1 MSKLLTISIAA
12 YNVEKT
18 IEECLDSFLTCKHLN
33 ELEILIINDGSKD
46 HTAEIVSDYEK
57 KYPGI
62 LYLINKE
69 NGGHGST
76 INKSLSLA
84 TGKFFKVVDGDD
96 WVKPEELDKL
106 CDWLKKTD
114 SDLVINAFRWCY
126 PDKPYEEHDEKG
138 FKLHHVYTFDEMYS
152 VHGSN
157 TSIFPMTA
165 ITISTERLLKIDM
178 HIKEKCFYAD
188 NEFLV
193 FCGIAAETVSFD
205 DSCVY
210 QYRMGQ
216 ATQSVSTEGFYRH
229 LEDYFAIFGDLL
241 DIYANRLPLFESSSK
256 EKYIF
261 KFLEDYYNALYMN
274 MVDKIIKSD
283 KDYLLIENLQRCKQ
297 QYPKLYK
304 NLRPHSI
311 TVRFVAENPVK
322 RISWMRRFRK
332 TVIFSIFRA
341 IKHIIKPAPEM

>member
-18 IEECLDSFLTCKHLN
+18 IEECLDSFLPCKHLN
-33 ELEILIINDGSKD
+33 DLEILVINDGSHD
-46 HTAEIVSDYEK
+46 HTVEIVSRYEK
-57 KYPGI
+57 HYPGI
-62 LYLINKE
+62 IKLVNKE

-84 TGKFFKVVDGDD
+84 TGKFYKVIDGDD

-114 SDLVINAFRWCY
+114 SDLVINAFKWCY

-152 VHGSN
+152 VHGLN
-157 TSIFPMTA
+157 TSVFPMTA
-165 ITISTERLLKIDM
+165 ITISTERLHKIGM

-188 NEFLV
+188 NEFVV

-205 DSCVY
+205 DSCAY

-216 ATQSVSTEGFYRH
+216 ATQSVSSEGFYRH

-241 DIYANRLPLFESSSK
+241 DIYTNRLPSFEGSTK
-256 EKYIF
+256 EKYVF

-274 MVDKIIKSD
+274 LIDKITRSD
-283 KDYLLIENLQRCKQ
+283 KDYLLIENLQRFMQ
-297 QYPKLYK
+297 LYPKLYK
-304 NLRPHSI
+304 KFRLHSI
-311 TVRFVAENPVK
+311 CARFVASNPVK
-322 RISWMRRFRK
+322 RTSWMRHFRR
-332 TVIFSIFRA
+332 TVIFRVLRA
-341 IKHIIKPAPEM
+341 IKHLLKPAPEM

>member
-18 IEECLDSFLTCKHLN
+18 IEECLNSFLPCKHLN
-33 ELEILIINDGSKD
+33 DLEILVINDGSLD
-46 HTAEIVSDYEK
+46 HTAEIVSRYEK

-62 LYLINKE
+62 IFLINKE

-84 TGKFFKVVDGDD
+84 TGKFFKVIDGDD
-96 WVKPEELDKL
+96 WVKPVELDKL

-114 SDLVINAFRWCY
+114 SDFVINAFKWCY
-126 PDKPYEEHDEKG
+126 PDEPYEEHNEKG
-138 FKLHHVYTFDEMYS
+138 FKLHYNYTFDEMYS
-152 VHGSN
+152 VHGLN

-165 ITISTERLLKIDM
+165 ITILTDKLHKVGM

-188 NEFLV
+188 NEFVV
-193 FCGIAAETVSFD
+193 FCGMAADTVSFD
-205 DSCVY
+205 ESCVY

-216 ATQSVSTEGFYRH
+216 STQSVSSEGFYRH
-229 LEDYFAIFGDLL
+229 LEDYFLIFEDLL
-241 DIYANRLPLFESSSK
+241 EIYASRLSSFEGSSK

-283 KDYLLIENLQRCKQ
+283 KDYLLIENLQRFKQ
-297 QYPKLYK
+297 QYPHLYK
-304 NLRPHSI
+304 NLRLRSF
-311 TVRFVAENPVK
+311 TARFMAKNPAK
-322 RISWMRRFRK
+322 HISMMRCFRK
-332 TVIFSIFRA
+332 TVIFKVLRA
-341 IKHIIKPAPEM
+341 IKNLIKPASEM